1 MEVFLRHAEEAS
13 CQMRCILPP
22 FGKNIIWKN
31 INYNKKWRKM
41 MLLLNTHFS
50 TARHPK
56 PGFGLPD
63 SSLVVRRIK
72 KSSLFPPK
80 LEIFVVGFRVRWVKV
95 EHKFPCKWS
104 QNWIDGIAYWN
115 ICSLLKIE
123 FSKESESLCPHVIVF
138 GACHDNEATSS
149 QPLSRDSF

>member
-1 MEVFLRHAEEAS
+1 MHLATFWREHHLEKISITPKNEEKWFTSKYPFLHGA
-13 CQMRCILPP
+13 PP
-22 FGKNIIWKN
+22 KN
-31 INYNKKWRKM
+31 
-41 MLLLNTHFS
+41 
-50 TARHPK
+50 PK

-123 FSKESESLCPHVIVF
+123 FSKESESHCPHVIVF